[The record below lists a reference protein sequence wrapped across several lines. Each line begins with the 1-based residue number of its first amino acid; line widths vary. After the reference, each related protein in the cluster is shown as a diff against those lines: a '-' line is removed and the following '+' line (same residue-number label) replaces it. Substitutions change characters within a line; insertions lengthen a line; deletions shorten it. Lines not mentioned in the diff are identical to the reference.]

1 VWFIDNLFH
10 FFCLLSFLSILH
22 QLEHE
27 NPNPM
32 AASKK
37 NFHVAVIGGGI
48 AGVTLAITLH
58 HRNIPVTLYEQ
69 APAFG
74 EVGAGV
80 SFGPNAV
87 AAMKACH
94 QGIFE
99 AFEKVCTR
107 NMWSSK
113 QNVWFDYLDGHSTGT
128 STSAQNSS
136 HQDIA
141 FTISNST
148 GQTGVHRAH
157 FLDELIKLVPGGIS
171 RFNKRLDDVT
181 EREDGKLVL
190 KFADGSEDVT
200 DVVIG
205 CDGIK
210 SRVRQ
215 LMVGEDHP
223 SANPTYTHKYAYRG
237 LIPMD
242 KAIGAI
248 GEELAS
254 NSCMHVSLT
263 EEFD

>member
-1 VWFIDNLFH
+1 
-10 FFCLLSFLSILH
+10 
-22 QLEHE
+22 
-27 NPNPM
+27 M

-37 NFHVAVIGGGI
+37 NFHVAVVGGGI

-87 AAMKACH
+87 AAMKTCH
-94 QGIFE
+94 QGIFD

-107 NMWSSK
+107 NTWSSK
-113 QNVWFDYLDGHSTGT
+113 QNVWFDYLDGHSMGT
-128 STSAQNSS
+128 SASAQNSS

-157 FLDELIKLVPGGIS
+157 FLDELIRLVPDGIS

-190 KFADGSEDVT
+190 KFADGSEDIT

-215 LMVGEDHP
+215 LLVGEDHP
-223 SANPTYTHKYAYRG
+223 SASPTYTHKYAYRG
-237 LIPMD
+237 LVPMD

-254 NSCMHVSLT
+254 NSCMHVSHT
-263 EEFD
+263 GKYNQR